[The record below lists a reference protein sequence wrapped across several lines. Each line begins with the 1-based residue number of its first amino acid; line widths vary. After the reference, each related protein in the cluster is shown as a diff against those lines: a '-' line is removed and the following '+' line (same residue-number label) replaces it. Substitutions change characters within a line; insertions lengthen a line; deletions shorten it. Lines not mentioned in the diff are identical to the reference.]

1 MKLTTKGRYASR
13 AMVDMAMH
21 VAEAPMALRDVAER
35 QQVSV
40 HYLQQ
45 IFARLKAAGLVRGMR
60 GARGGFT
67 LARPPAEIKLS
78 EVIQAVEGP
87 IAPVPCVDDPA
98 ACQRAGVCAVRDVWA
113 EMGAAMIQ
121 VLESKSLQ
129 DLVERQQKKEQPQEL
144 M

>member
-1 MKLTTKGRYASR
+1 
-13 AMVDMAMH
+13 MAMH
-21 VAEAPMALRDVAER
+21 VAEAPMALRDVAAR

-98 ACQRAGVCAVRDVWA
+98 ACQWASVCAVRDVWA

-129 DLVERQQKKEQPQEL
+129 DLVERQQKKEQPQEI

>member
-1 MKLTTKGRYASR
+1 ML
-13 AMVDMAMH
+13 DMAMH
-21 VAEAPMALRDVAER
+21 VAEAPLALRDVAER

-40 HYLQQ
+40 HYLEQ
-45 IFARLKAAGLVRGMR
+45 IFARLKAAGLVRSMR

-98 ACQRAGVCAVRDVWA
+98 VCQWAGVCAVRDVWV

-121 VLESKSLQ
+121 ALESKSLQ
-129 DLVERQQKKEQPQEL
+129 DLAERQQKKEQP
-144 M
+144 